1 MIWKLSFEEWLR
13 ELVMRGLGQMRPG
26 GGRAVIMR
34 QQGCHAEEGSRQDSR
49 GSEMM
54 LARFWEAVFP
64 KPQ

>member
-1 MIWKLSFEEWLR
+1 MVEGAGDE
-13 ELVMRGLGQMRPG
+13 RPG
-26 GGRAVIMR
+26 ADEARGWA
-34 QQGCHAEEGSRQDSR
+34 GCHHASAGLSCRRGSRQDSR

>member
-1 MIWKLSFEEWLR
+1 
-13 ELVMRGLGQMRPG
+13 MRGLGQMRPG